1 MDKDNPSTFP
11 FIYLKQKNW
20 KDELIQMATKTCL
33 KSKASWWLRWDQGQ
47 SLLTR
52 SRGPAQE
59 KDSWGPETYITCF
72 GILPEAAPSPTI
84 VSALGMGRFPS
95 KVTSVPHCEQLKQ
108 QELAE
113 GPFSKVL
120 GPRGEEESESS
131 PASWLPTDYS
141 LSLSPVSHSL
151 STEMS
156 FKSHHLKVYNS
167 VTFSVFL
174 RLCNQ
179 NHEL

>member
-1 MDKDNPSTFP
+1 
-11 FIYLKQKNW
+11 
-20 KDELIQMATKTCL
+20 MATKTCL
-33 KSKASWWLRWDQGQ
+33 KSKASWWLGWDQGQ
-47 SLLTR
+47 SLLTG

-59 KDSWGPETYITCF
+59 KDSWEPEIYITCF

-120 GPRGEEESESS
+120 GQDGRRNRNSHQH
-131 PASWLPTDYS
+131 LDLQTT
-141 LSLSPVSHSL
+141 LSLSPVSRSL